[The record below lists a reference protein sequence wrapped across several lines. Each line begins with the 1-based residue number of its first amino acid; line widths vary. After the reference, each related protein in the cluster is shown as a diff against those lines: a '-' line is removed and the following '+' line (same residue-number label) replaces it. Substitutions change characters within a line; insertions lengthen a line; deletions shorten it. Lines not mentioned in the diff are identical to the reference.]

1 MSTRDAPPTQTARGS
16 SITPKNR
23 FERLEVSFDA
33 LDDHLEHAEFS
44 RRKTEFLRDSA
55 RSILTRNDSPD
66 IGFFVGLNPYRGCEH
81 GCAYCYARQTHE
93 YLGFN
98 SGIDFESRIMVKLE
112 AAQLLR
118 TELSRKRYAPEV
130 ITLSG
135 ITDVYQPAER
145 HFKLTRACLEVLLD
159 FRHPVVIITKNAL
172 VTRDVDLLRELAQL
186 HCVSVAISLTTLD
199 DDLRTKLEPRTSS
212 PSRRLAAMETL
223 SNAGV
228 PVGVM
233 TAPIIPGL
241 TDHEIPALVRE
252 AANAG
257 ASWSAYGIVRLPY
270 SVKDVFQD
278 WLERFVP
285 ERKNKVLGRIRDV
298 RNGELSDSRF
308 GYRQRG
314 EGEYAQQIKL
324 LHRAACRQAGLPKT
338 TPSLTVEHFRVPG
351 TQAGLFD

>member
-1 MSTRDAPPTQTARGS
+1 MDHRVSPTQIARGS

-23 FERLEVSFDA
+23 FERIEVSFDS
-33 LDDHLEHAEFS
+33 LDDHLEHAEFG
-44 RRKTEFLRDSA
+44 RRKTEFLHDAA
-55 RSILTRNDSPD
+55 RTILTRNDSPD

-112 AAQLLR
+112 AAGLLR
-118 TELSRKRYAPEV
+118 AELSKPRYKPET

-145 HFKLTRACLEVLLD
+145 HFKLTRACLEVLLE

-172 VTRDVDLLRELAQL
+172 VTRDLDLLRELAAFQ
-186 HCVSVAISLTTLD
+186 CISVAVSLTTLD

-212 PSRRLAAMETL
+212 PARRLAAIEDL
-223 SNAGV
+223 ASAGV

-241 TDHEIPALVRE
+241 TDVEIPALVRE

-257 ASWSAYGIVRLPY
+257 ANWAAYGLVRLPF
-270 SVKDVFQD
+270 SVKEVFED
-278 WLERFVP
+278 WLERFIP
-285 ERKNKVLGRIRDV
+285 ERKNKILGRIRDV
-298 RNGELSDSRF
+298 RGGALSDPRF
-308 GYRQRG
+308 GTRQRG
-314 EGEYAQQIKL
+314 EGEYADQIRL
-324 LHRAACRQAGLPKT
+324 LHRAACRKAGFPKT
-338 TPSLTVEHFRVPG
+338 TPPLSVQHFRVPG
-351 TQAGLFD
+351 AQAGLFD